1 MKDMDQIKKEAEE
14 YKNYSKRKLSFVIFM
29 YSLLK
34 FFNNESLNF
43 ITSFLLFS
51 TPILLLTFSTFS
63 ILMCVVLHYFIVWKL
78 VVKKIGVKLVSDTD
92 VKEINSIIEILKS
105 YKETQK

>member
-14 YKNYSKRKLSFVIFM
+14 YKNYSKRKLSFIILM
-29 YSLLK
+29 YSLLR

-43 ITSFLLFS
+43 VTSFLLFS

-63 ILMCVVLHYFIVWKL
+63 ILMCVVLHYSIVWKL

-92 VKEINSIIEILKS
+92 VEEINSIIEILKS
-105 YKETQK
+105 YKETGE

>member
-1 MKDMDQIKKEAEE
+1 MDQIKKEAEE
-14 YKNYSKRKLSFVIFM
+14 YKNYSKRKLSFIISM
-29 YSLLK
+29 YSLLR

-43 ITSFLLFS
+43 VTSFLLFS

-92 VKEINSIIEILKS
+92 VQEINSIIEILKS
-105 YKETQK
+105 YKESGE

>member
-14 YKNYSKRKLSFVIFM
+14 YKNYSKRKLSFIISM
-29 YSLLK
+29 YSLLR

-43 ITSFLLFS
+43 VTSFLLFS

-92 VKEINSIIEILKS
+92 VQEINSIIEILKS
-105 YKETQK
+105 YKESGE

>member
-1 MKDMDQIKKEAEE
+1 MDQIKKEAEE
-14 YKNYSKRKLSFVIFM
+14 YKNYSKRKLSFIISM
-29 YSLLK
+29 YSLLR

-43 ITSFLLFS
+43 VTSFLLFS

-63 ILMCVVLHYFIVWKL
+63 ILMCVVLHYFIVWKI

-92 VKEINSIIEILKS
+92 VQEINSIIEILKS
-105 YKETQK
+105 YKESGE

>member
-1 MKDMDQIKKEAEE
+1 MKDMDKIKKEAEE
-14 YKNYSKRKLSFVIFM
+14 YKNYSKRKLSFIISM
-29 YSLLK
+29 YSLLR
-34 FFNNESLNF
+34 FFNNEALNF

-63 ILMCVVLHYFIVWKL
+63 ILMCVVLHYSIVWKL

-92 VKEINSIIEILKS
+92 VEEINSIIEILKS
-105 YKETQK
+105 YKESGE

>member
-1 MKDMDQIKKEAEE
+1 MKDMDKIKKEAEE
-14 YKNYSKRKLSFVIFM
+14 YKNYSKRKLSFIISM
-29 YSLLK
+29 YSLLR

-43 ITSFLLFS
+43 VTSFLLFS

-92 VKEINSIIEILKS
+92 VQEINSIIEILKS
-105 YKETQK
+105 YKESGE